1 MNKAREA
8 ITCSRF
14 AEFPDVLVTLEL
26 TRAFAIREKRSV
38 PQSLRAGGRVM
49 ISRIQHPQL
58 RATIE
63 EMCTSPYPEV
73 QVARIRDCVRRMES
87 ALIRA
92 QKKLGDFQ

>member
-26 TRAFAIREKRSV
+26 NRAFAIREKRSV

-49 ISRIQHPQL
+49 ISRIQCPQL
-58 RATIE
+58 RATVE

-73 QVARIRDCVRRMES
+73 QVARIRDCVKRIES

-92 QKKLGDFQ
+92 QKKFGDFH

>member
-8 ITCSRF
+8 ISCSRF
-14 AEFPDVLVTLEL
+14 AEFPDVLLTLEL
-26 TRAFAIREKRSV
+26 NRAFAIREKRSV
-38 PQSLRAGGRVM
+38 PQSLRAGGRAM

-58 RATIE
+58 RATIQ
-63 EMCTSPYPEV
+63 EMTTSHYPEV
-73 QVARIRDCVRRMES
+73 QVARIRDCVKCMES